1 MDTLKKCLQSLKISK
16 SDNEK
21 LAALMVISKLTQSPN
36 KNVNISTNITK
47 ELASEL
53 YGAVSNKFILRLLKN
68 SQDEN
73 SSLFHQ
79 LALNVLSVVAK
90 SNPGVIT
97 GDDQVMEGL
106 MSFMKSTNSVDD
118 EIQNILE
125 LLMVVIPRDRKI
137 DSVNGI
143 EMIRTAIELLVIVT
157 TTTTTTKEHASLTLI
172 RNTIETFLSLFLTSD
187 VYKED
192 TLSVLLEYSEILV
205 NNQDMEKFNQ
215 LTKISMF
222 MRLLQKLDYKSE
234 KFDDGN
240 GKVSKSKILKNI
252 YSATSDLLKSR
263 IKVEYKKLAIGLVSN
278 AIQLFGIDWIFD
290 VLGED
295 ASKFCV
301 LILVSVSVELTW
313 LLNQESPNE
322 GIEEQRDFIISCFE
336 LTKSFLVCLCSDK
349 FEDNELSTNSSFIVN
364 MFNTFKNIVTSIYSF
379 LQTFLTGG
387 NGDDAGCLDNQI
399 VVEAV
404 SVVCVWATEETESLQ
419 DELKS
424 VIPLMMKVA
433 RKMAIGKNLN
443 F

>member
-364 MFNTFKNIVTSIYSF
+364 MFNTFKNIVTAIYSF

>member
-1 MDTLKKCLQSLKISK
+1 
-16 SDNEK
+16 
-21 LAALMVISKLTQSPN
+21 MVISKLTQSPN

-157 TTTTTTKEHASLTLI
+157 TTTTITTTKEHASLTLI

-192 TLSVLLEYSEILV
+192 TLSILLEYSEILV

-322 GIEEQRDFIISCFE
+322 GIDEQIDFIISCFE

-349 FEDNELSTNSSFIVN
+349 FEDNELSTKSSFIVN
-364 MFNTFKNIVTSIYSF
+364 MF
-379 LQTFLTGG
+379 
-387 NGDDAGCLDNQI
+387 
-399 VVEAV
+399 
-404 SVVCVWATEETESLQ
+404 
-419 DELKS
+419 
-424 VIPLMMKVA
+424 
-433 RKMAIGKNLN
+433 
-443 F
+443 